1 MSTPTN
7 FGKDTGAAKARLA
20 AMEATRARLRAER
33 EEEEKRLE
41 AEIAA
46 EAEKVEEEERLA
58 EERRQA
64 EIEQRRKTELDRR
77 RALEER
83 RLRVEADQK
92 GSEVEYLSGPS
103 KKRKLEVSVS
113 NKLDKLKGVL
123 IQQ

>member
-7 FGKDTGAAKARLA
+7 FSKDTGAAKARLA

-33 EEEEKRLE
+33 EEEEKKLE

-46 EAEKVEEEERLA
+46 EAKRVEEEERLA
-58 EERRQA
+58 EEERKA
-64 EIEQRRKTELDRR
+64 EVEKRRKVELDRR

-83 RLRVEADQK
+83 RRQVEAEQK

-103 KKRKLEVSVS
+103 NKRRKVEVSVS
-113 NKLDKLKGVL
+113 NKLVN
-123 IQQ
+123 